1 MRLVHLFCC
10 FAVLLSSA
18 SCHVPRGIVDP
29 RGNRPVEQGYK
40 SEKCA
45 TEKAWPVCTDEEWGP
60 KCPSGC
66 RIAGL
71 LDEADKELAAKIDK
85 IRKLLDESRR
95 HYRSTDQA
103 TKQAYDFLREKLV
116 TDAGNDNKYV
126 TLAEQLR
133 QRIVSIKIK
142 IDAQLRLLKAMK
154 ERVRLQVREM
164 QRLETDI
171 DIKLRSCKGS
181 CASYAEY
188 MIDRDSYETL
198 EKQFT
203 QLDSM
208 GVQSVE
214 TVSSLRTMKS
224 RRIKDEDVPSIYKSG
239 LEGVR
244 EEQKQDYFA
253 DVGQLQLT
261 LEAEGGPLDKAT
273 GTMHHVTSPAGAST
287 GTHTT
292 VHTVKCT
299 KTIRKSITYTKDGP
313 VEKTEI
319 VGEGPGC
326 EGMGELGLS
335 DRALLTAAK
344 EGKDAGGDGYT
355 VKLSGGGSGSGSGGG
370 GGGGGGGMT
379 SLFPEMSSFFDS
391 RVETGFG
398 SRGDGALGHTET
410 KTFRQTSRQTSH
422 SSSSITDGSLK
433 GFSPS
438 FMGEDMGEFMRGEV
452 EEDLPDIHARSLK
465 GPSGAPQRDYAGKDC
480 VDIIQKHAS
489 GGKSGLFKIKPG
501 GSEEVVEV
509 YCDQDTML
517 GGWVLVQQRMDGSV
531 NFNRTWKDYRNGF
544 GSVDQ
549 QGRDELWLGNKYLHL
564 LTQTES
570 ILRIELVD
578 WEGKESYAEY
588 SIRVG
593 PEAEGYPLGVS
604 EYLGDAGDALVRGQT
619 GLGAFL
625 SHANMKF
632 STYDRDND
640 KWEENCAEMYGGGW
654 WYNNCQSAN
663 LNGIYYKGGQY
674 DPGSNVPYEIENGV
688 VWLPLKPAD
697 YSLKTVRMKVRPI
710 ETITYTS
717 RVSPLRERREIPRPG
732 DSERRTCKAWTRQ
745 TELQSPPSHRYSRR
759 DSGRCSAQPQHP
771 LCTDDDWDAT
781 CPSGCRLQ
789 GLIGAAEGEL
799 LDRFGRICDR
809 TREWRNE
816 LKSTVLMT
824 AQIYKAN
831 RKTIVRNYVDE
842 TRYLE
847 LMEEL
852 QKKLTS
858 LNTRT
863 VALSEKLKSQHSKI
877 KQQMADIYK
886 TEVDIEI
893 KIRSC
898 QGSCKKAVAYWS
910 DRESYESLEKELD
923 FLTDSCCLK
932 EL

>member
-1 MRLVHLFCC
+1 MRFVHLFCC
-10 FAVLLSSA
+10 FVVLLSSA
-18 SCHVPRGIVDP
+18 YSQDADGILGP

-40 SEKCA
+40 SEGCA
-45 TEKAWPVCTDEEWGP
+45 TEKAWPVCTDEDWGP

-71 LDEADKELAAKIDK
+71 IDEADKELAAKIDK
-85 IRKLLDESRR
+85 IRKFLEESRR

-116 TDAGNDNKYV
+116 TDTGNDDRYL

-142 IDAQLRLLKAMK
+142 IDTQLRLLQAMK
-154 ERVRLQVREM
+154 ERVRSQVREM

-181 CASYAEY
+181 CSSYTEY
-188 MIDRDSYETL
+188 IMDRESYETL
-198 EKQFT
+198 EKQFA

-208 GVQSVE
+208 SVQSVE
-214 TVSSLRTMKS
+214 TVTSLRTMKS
-224 RRIKDEDVPSIYKSG
+224 RRLKDEDVPSIYKSG
-239 LEGVR
+239 LDGVR

-253 DVGQLQLT
+253 DVGQVRLT
-261 LEAEGGPLDKAT
+261 LEGEGGPSSSSSSPSTSSSSTSSSSTSSSSTSSSSKSSSSVTSDKAT
-273 GTMHHVTSPAGAST
+273 GTTRHVTSPAGSST

-299 KTIRKSITYTKDGP
+299 KTIRKSVTYTKDGP

-335 DRALLTAAK
+335 EHALLTAAK
-344 EGKDAGGDGYT
+344 EGKDISGDGYT
-355 VKLSGGGSGSGSGGG
+355 VKVSGGG
-370 GGGGGGGMT
+370 GGGSTSSGTGGMT
-379 SLFPEMSSFFDS
+379 SLFPEMSSFFD
-391 RVETGFG
+391 RKAEMGFG
-398 SRGDGALGHTET
+398 SRGDGGLGHTESHT
-410 KTFRQTSRQTSH
+410 YRQTSKQTSH
-422 SSSSITDGSLK
+422 SSSSSITDGSLK
-433 GFSPS
+433 GFSTS
-438 FMGEDMGEFMRGEV
+438 FMGEDLGEFMQGEV
-452 EEDLPDIHARSLK
+452 EEDLPDIHARSLR
-465 GPSGAPQRDYAGKDC
+465 GPSGDRQRDYAGKDC

-489 GGKSGLFKIKPG
+489 GAKSGLFKIKPG
-501 GSEEVVEV
+501 GSEEVVV

-549 QGRDELWLGNKYLHL
+549 QGRGELWLGNKYLHL
-564 LTQTES
+564 LTQAES

-604 EYLGDAGDALVRGQT
+604 EYQGDAGDALVRGQT

-697 YSLKTVRMKVRPI
+697 YSLKIVRMKVRPV
-710 ETITYTS
+710 ET
-717 RVSPLRERREIPRPG
+717 
-732 DSERRTCKAWTRQ
+732 
-745 TELQSPPSHRYSRR
+745 
-759 DSGRCSAQPQHP
+759 
-771 LCTDDDWDAT
+771 
-781 CPSGCRLQ
+781 
-789 GLIGAAEGEL
+789 
-799 LDRFGRICDR
+799 
-809 TREWRNE
+809 
-816 LKSTVLMT
+816 M
-824 AQIYKAN
+824 
-831 RKTIVRNYVDE
+831 
-842 TRYLE
+842 
-847 LMEEL
+847 
-852 QKKLTS
+852 
-858 LNTRT
+858 
-863 VALSEKLKSQHSKI
+863 
-877 KQQMADIYK
+877 
-886 TEVDIEI
+886 
-893 KIRSC
+893 
-898 QGSCKKAVAYWS
+898 
-910 DRESYESLEKELD
+910 
-923 FLTDSCCLK
+923 
-932 EL
+932 